1 MTASSFN
8 IAIRRAARG
17 QTTTPL
23 DAVGDL
29 GVGRGGAAGGAPR
42 PSRNTAINDA
52 IRAAAHRAQNRIDM
66 DGVDLADVLGSR

>member
-1 MTASSFN
+1 MTSSSFN
-8 IAIRRAARG
+8 IAIRQAAHGR
-17 QTTTPL
+17 TNMPP

-42 PSRNTAINDA
+42 PTGNTAINDA

-66 DGVDLADVLGSR
+66 DGVDLADVFGSR